1 MYSNRRS
8 AWTQIVTAEDYDEH
22 MAAVGQA
29 QAAAALTAEL
39 IQKAALH
46 QRRLVIAGAG
56 TGHMFD
62 FLDIELFLP
71 FQLI

>member
-1 MYSNRRS
+1 MDSNLRL

-29 QAAAALTAEL
+29 QAAAALTVEL

-46 QRRLVIAGAG
+46 EGSRPTYAATMNRNGR
-56 TGHMFD
+56 
-62 FLDIELFLP
+62 
-71 FQLI
+71 